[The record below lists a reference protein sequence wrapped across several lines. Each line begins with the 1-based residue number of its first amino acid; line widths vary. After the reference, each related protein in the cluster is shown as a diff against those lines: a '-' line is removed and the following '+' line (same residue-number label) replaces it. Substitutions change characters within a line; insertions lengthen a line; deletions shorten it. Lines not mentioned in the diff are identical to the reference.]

1 MLKELR
7 DIGTAFGDELDVFIN
22 DGQISSLQE
31 AMRQRR
37 TQTVEEYNK
46 QVDSDNAFL
55 DRMLETT
62 DELTS
67 SFTFRGVKYG
77 PGKDEVS
84 DFQDL
89 LEATGSALTKAERD
103 AVRAGTQALYAEGM
117 SIQDAFV

>member
-55 DRMLETT
+55 NRMLATT
-62 DELTS
+62 DKLTS
-67 SFTFRGVKYG
+67 SFMFRGVKYG
-77 PGKDEVS
+77 EGKDEVS

-103 AVRAGTQALYAEGM
+103 AVRAGAQALYAEGM